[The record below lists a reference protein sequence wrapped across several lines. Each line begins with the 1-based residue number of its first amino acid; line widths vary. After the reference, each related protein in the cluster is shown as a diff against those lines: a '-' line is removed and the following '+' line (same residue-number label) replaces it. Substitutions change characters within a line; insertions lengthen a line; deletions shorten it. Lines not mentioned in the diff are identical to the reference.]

1 MKIAL
6 TQGAYQTKSIIAS
19 AQRCINLYQE
29 KNPEDS
35 PFPITH
41 YLTPGLDQLSTGTSL
56 SNVAQVRCTFRTST
70 GLLYVVIGTTVYYVD
85 PAFVFTSLGTID
97 SGTNPVS
104 MQDNGLVILIADNT
118 ANLYAIDISSGA
130 PGTFA
135 QVTDPNIY
143 GATRVDVL
151 DTFFILNVPNTN
163 EWYISLSEVNFDML
177 TGTAGSILTGS
188 ITDAGQGGQIATGSI
203 SAAGTGYTPGTYTS
217 VPLTG
222 GSGAGAIATIVV
234 SGGDVVSSVTI
245 TTPASGYL
253 VGDVLSAA
261 ASSIGGTGSGFT
273 WTVAT
278 VVGTYTDGTYT
289 AVPLTGGTG
298 SGAQATIIV
307 SGGFVST
314 VTITTPAT
322 GYVVGD
328 VLSAAN
334 SNIGNT
340 GTGFTWTVATVGGTA
355 FDPLDIATKITYPD
369 AIQSLIV
376 MHGEIWLVGTLTTE
390 IWYNSGAADFTFQ
403 ILPGTFIEHGTIA
416 PYSLCKQDLSVY
428 WISQDEQGQAIVV
441 KGAGYQA
448 KRISNFAIENTLSTY
463 QTVSDCIGFTYQQE
477 GHTFVCFSFPSANTT
492 WVYDETMG
500 LWHQRCWTDNNGNL
514 NRHRMNVGC
523 NVYNK
528 NVVGDWQNGNLY
540 ALDLDTYVDNVD
552 GLGLNSDGSYP
563 ISRIR
568 SWPVLI
574 EENNRI
580 SHNSFRA
587 DMQVGTAVGTQSSNP
602 PTVSLRWSDD
612 RGETYNN
619 GLAQSLGAQGQYLTN
634 LQWRRLGMA
643 RGRVY
648 ELSWSVAANTAL
660 NGAWVTVT
668 PAGT

>member
-6 TQGAYQTKSIIAS
+6 SQGSYEAKSIIAE
-19 AQRCINLYQE
+19 AQKSINLYQE
-29 KNPEDS
+29 KNPEDA

-41 YLTPGLDQLSTGTSL
+41 YLTPGLIRLSTGASL
-56 SNVAQVRCTFRTST
+56 SNINPVRCTFRTST
-70 GLLYVVIGTTVYYVD
+70 GLLYVVIGTKVYYVD
-85 PAFVFTSLGTID
+85 PAFVFTSVGTID
-97 SGTNPVS
+97 AGTNPVA

-163 EWYISLSEVNFDML
+163 QWYISLSEVNFDML
-177 TGTAGSILTGS
+177 TGVAGSILTGS
-188 ITDAGQGGQIATGSI
+188 IT
-203 SAAGTGYTPGTYTS
+203 AAGTGGTNGTYTNVS
-217 VPLTG
+217 LTG
-222 GSGAGAIATIVV
+222 GTGTGAIATII
-234 SGGDVVSSVTI
+234 I
-245 TTPASGYL
+245 TGNEA
-253 VGDVLSAA
+253 
-261 ASSIGGTGSGFT
+261 
-273 WTVAT
+273 
-278 VVGTYTDGTYT
+278 
-289 AVPLTGGTG
+289 
-298 SGAQATIIV
+298 
-307 SGGFVST
+307 ST
-314 VTITTPAT
+314 VTITTPGT

-328 VLSAAN
+328 VLAA
-334 SNIGNT
+334 SPGSLS
-340 GTGFTWTVATVGGTA
+340 GFTWAVATVGGTA

-403 ILPGTFIEHGTIA
+403 ILPGTFIEHGTLA

-428 WISQDEQGQAIVV
+428 WISQDEQGQAIVI
-441 KGAGYQA
+441 KGTGYQA

-463 QTVSDCIGFTYQQE
+463 ETVADCIGFTYQQE
-477 GHTFVCFSFPSANTT
+477 GHTFVVFSFPSANAT
-492 WVYDETMG
+492 WVYDETVG

-514 NRHRMNVGC
+514 NRHRLNVGC
-523 NVYNK
+523 NAYNK
-528 NVVGDWQNGNLY
+528 NIIGDWQNGNLY
-540 ALDLDTYVDNVD
+540 ALDLDTYTDNVD
-552 GLGLNSDGSYP
+552 GLGLNADGTYP

-568 SWPVLI
+568 SWPVEI
-574 EENNRI
+574 NENNRI

-587 DMQVGTAVGTQSSNP
+587 DMQVGSTLNTQSSNP
-602 PTVSLRWSDD
+602 PVVSLRWSDD
-612 RGETYNN
+612 RGVTYNN
-619 GLAQSLGAQGQYLTN
+619 YLQQSLGAQGQYLTN

-648 ELSWSVAANTAL
+648 ELSWSANGETAL

-668 PAGT
+668 PAQT